1 MRCGANAIG
10 GKSTWGIL
18 QEKWGITPR
27 DPLWDLASYKDW
39 EMRRMAV
46 YAAQVEQLDRGIG
59 KVVANVEQLGIA
71 ENTLILF
78 MADNGGN
85 YEELGDPGLEAPRPI
100 HVPYKTLD
108 GHSSDWP

>member
-46 YAAQVEQLDRGIG
+46 YAAQVEQLDRGERAVG
-59 KVVANVEQLGIA
+59 
-71 ENTLILF
+71 
-78 MADNGGN
+78 
-85 YEELGDPGLEAPRPI
+85 R
-100 HVPYKTLD
+100 LD
-108 GHSSDWP
+108 GVEDRATLSCHARAARERELLHRADSI